1 MSLKCAIQLGI
12 PDIIHNHG
20 QPMTLSDLV
29 KSLPISN
36 INGKTRNCIYRL
48 MRILFHAGFFVQTNL
63 INKEEEKAEK
73 KEEEKEEEGYLLTP
87 TSRLFLKNEPLSLV
101 PFLQVQLDPMMM
113 DPWQCLG
120 KWFKNGDH
128 SSSTTPFGA
137 VHGKSFFEYSVDEP
151 RFNRLF
157 NESMS
162 CDAAWVTSVITE
174 YCKGAFEG
182 LKSLVDIGGGTGTL
196 AKAIVDT
203 FPQISCTV
211 FDLPQV
217 IEGCEGSKN
226 ITYVSG
232 DMFKF
237 NPSVDVIFLKGIL
250 HDWSDEDCIKIL
262 KKCEKAIPIKENGA
276 RVIIIDMVL
285 MGQKGDHNAYETK
298 LFMDV
303 LIMVHPFGKE
313 RSQQEW
319 AKLFSDSGFSVWLSS
334 GLGRVNPESARVI

>member
-1 MSLKCAIQLGI
+1 MSSYQSASSNALVSSNPQQSYEELRLLLALYSQLH
-12 PDIIHNHG
+12 DIKIELDVLT
-20 QPMTLSDLV
+20 QCMESFE
-29 KSLPISN
+29 
-36 INGKTRNCIYRL
+36 R
-48 MRILFHAGFFVQTNL
+48 FFVQTNL
-63 INKEEEKAEK
+63 INKEEEKAEE

-87 TSRLFLKNEPLSLV
+87 TSRLLLKNEPLSLV
-101 PFLQVQLDPMMM
+101 PFVQVQLAPMMM

-120 KWFKNGDH
+120 KWFKNGEH

-137 VHGKSFFEYSVDEP
+137 VHGKPFFEYSVDEP

-157 NESMS
+157 NEAMS
-162 CDAAWVTSVITE
+162 CDAPLVTSVITE

-196 AKAIVDT
+196 AKAIADT

-262 KKCEKAIPIKENGA
+262 KKCEEAIPIKENGG

-285 MGQKGDHNAYETK
+285 MGQKGDHNAYETTFHGCAHDGSPFWK
-298 LFMDV
+298 GKKSTRMGKTLF
-303 LIMVHPFGKE
+303 
-313 RSQQEW
+313 
-319 AKLFSDSGFSVWLSS
+319 
-334 GLGRVNPESARVI
+334 

>member
-1 MSLKCAIQLGI
+1 M
-12 PDIIHNHG
+12 
-20 QPMTLSDLV
+20 
-29 KSLPISN
+29 
-36 INGKTRNCIYRL
+36 
-48 MRILFHAGFFVQTNL
+48 VQ
-63 INKEEEKAEK
+63 
-73 KEEEKEEEGYLLTP
+73 
-87 TSRLFLKNEPLSLV
+87 
-101 PFLQVQLDPMMM
+101 D
-113 DPWQCLG
+113 
-120 KWFKNGDH
+120 GDH
-128 SSSTTPFGA
+128 SNSTTPFGA
-137 VHGKSFFEYSVDEP
+137 VHGKPFFEYSVDEP

-157 NESMS
+157 NEAMS
-162 CDAAWVTSVITE
+162 CDAPLVTSVITE

-237 NPSVDVIFLKGIL
+237 NPSVDVIFLK
-250 HDWSDEDCIKIL
+250 E
-262 KKCEKAIPIKENGA
+262 
-276 RVIIIDMVL
+276 
-285 MGQKGDHNAYETK
+285 NAYETK

-303 LIMVHPFGKE
+303 LMMVHPFGKE

-319 AKLFSDSGFSVWLSS
+319 TKLFSDSGFSVWLSS
-334 GLGRVNPESARVI
+334 GLDRANPELARVI

>member
-63 INKEEEKAEK
+63 INKEEEKAEE

-101 PFLQVQLDPMMM
+101 PFVQVQLDPMMR

-137 VHGKSFFEYSVDEP
+137 VHGKPFFEYSVDEP

-157 NESMS
+157 NEAMS
-162 CDAAWVTSVITE
+162 CDAPLVTSVITE
-174 YCKGAFEG
+174 YCKGAFER

-196 AKAIVDT
+196 AKAIADT

-217 IEGCEGSKN
+217 IEGYEGSTN

-262 KKCEKAIPIKENGA
+262 KK
-276 RVIIIDMVL
+276 M
-285 MGQKGDHNAYETK
+285 
-298 LFMDV
+298 
-303 LIMVHPFGKE
+303 
-313 RSQQEW
+313 
-319 AKLFSDSGFSVWLSS
+319 
-334 GLGRVNPESARVI
+334 